1 MQVWTPAWWDVD
13 PKQFIFQHFPEPDA
27 KWQLL
32 GDAAMTKE
40 AWADAAWTHSAFF
53 SNSMT
58 ILSHPDVRIAH
69 NDHAAPL
76 CIRFGCPPST
86 TCMTTA
92 KHSSRGGKE
101 VVVKAASLIQRD
113 GDDPGVLQVFAQFA
127 KAGTYVCERGERGE
141 RG

>member
-1 MQVWTPAWWDVD
+1 MWTPAWWNVD

-32 GDAAMTKE
+32 GDAALTKE
-40 AWADAAWTHSAFF
+40 AWANAAWTHSAFF
-53 SNSMT
+53 SNNMT

-86 TCMTTA
+86 TCTTTV
-92 KHSSRGGKE
+92 KHISRGGKE

-113 GDDPGVLQVFAQFA
+113 GDDPGVLQLFAQFT
-127 KAGTYVCERGERGE
+127 KAGT
-141 RG
+141 